1 MPAQI
6 SPPRSQFK
14 LPLIIAAVVLLL
26 MGVRSATSWIIEYE
40 WWKEVGQVPTWVA
53 MLLYGTAPA
62 AAATLIAF
70 VFFWIAHARAMKAAG
85 TGMSEYPRYAKLATL
100 VLFVISILLA
110 AATVDN
116 WTVIRYFGG
125 RELPEAANSWRDPVF
140 AKPLSFYFFALPF
153 YNMLL
158 HVAMGI
164 ALLTALLYWIPS
176 RLWRLRHSFALGEQG
191 LQFSIEDLA
200 LGEALRSRFLRGA
213 AAMFLAGWAV
223 GSYFDRYE
231 YLFDEHSFMT
241 GIDYVGQNI
250 LLPLNW
256 LHVIACLLAAVFVFA
271 GRMKLALAMA
281 VILPIE
287 LVVPRIVNALYV
299 RPNEIS
305 LQREFVSR
313 HIEATREAYGLAKN
327 AKEVDFAARSE
338 TRIDPAK
345 HKPLLDNVRLWDW
358 RAFHD
363 TVTQIQPLRPYIF
376 SDTDVD
382 RYVIDGSLRQVM
394 LTPRELDIKQLG
406 EARNNW
412 INPHFIYTH
421 GYGLVVAEANRI
433 TPDGLPMLFVQD
445 APPKVKTASLKLTRP
460 EIYYSEIAHEPVF
473 VNTDQPEFNYPSGS
487 ENVYTKYEGRGG
499 FPISS
504 LGMRLAA
511 AISGSDYNILLT
523 KYFTGESRM
532 MIHRRVTE
540 RLEQMA
546 GFMKWDTDPYM
557 VLTPEGRLMWMVD
570 GYTTSSSHP
579 YSRSVRTE
587 SLGRINYIR
596 NSVKATVDAYDG
608 AVNLYIFDESD
619 PIIQAYSRLFPKL
632 LKPASEMPAELRAHA
647 RYPEVLFRI
656 QAELYLTFHMK
667 DPQAFYNKVDVW
679 DVARG
684 SGAGQGSKPEG
695 MKPTYVVATVPG
707 SEEPEFL
714 LILPFTPRGKDNLI
728 GLMVARCDGPH
739 LGEVQFLQLQKQE
752 LVFGP
757 MQIEARINQDQNI
770 SKDLTLWNQQGS
782 QVVRGQMLVLPIE
795 DTFLYVSPIYIQAS
809 EGRMPQLKKVAV
821 AMGNTLIYRDTY
833 EEAIAELAGMKT
845 PAALTAD
852 APKSSA
858 TAVPAAALG
867 AVAPDSDAGRRLES
881 VRRHLLRYRELSS
894 QGKWGEAGRE
904 MDAMQAEIK
913 K

>member
-6 SPPRSQFK
+6 TSPRSNFR
-14 LPLIIAAVVLLL
+14 LPVIIVAVVLVLL
-26 MGVRSATSWIIEYE
+26 GARSFTSWVIEYE
-40 WWKEVGQVPTWVA
+40 WWKEIGQVPTWIS
-53 MLLYGTAPA
+53 MLLYGFAPA
-62 AAATLIAF
+62 AAATVIAF
-70 VFFWIAHARAMKAAG
+70 AFFWIAHARALKAAG
-85 TGMSEYPRYAKLATL
+85 TGLSEYPLYAKLSTL
-100 VLFVISILLA
+100 VLFVIAMIMSG
-110 AATVDN
+110 ATVDN

-125 RELPEAANSWRDPVF
+125 RGLAEAANSWRDPVF
-140 AKPLSFYFFALPF
+140 AKPLSFYFFELPF
-153 YNMLL
+153 YSMLL
-158 HVAMGI
+158 HVVMGI

-176 RLWRLRHSFALGEQG
+176 RLWRLRDSFAMGDQG
-191 LQFSIEDLA
+191 MQFSIEDLA
-200 LGEALRSRFLRGA
+200 LGEALQSRFLRGA
-213 AAMFLAGWAV
+213 AALFLAGWAA
-223 GSYFDRYE
+223 GSYFDRYDF
-231 YLFDEHSFMT
+231 LFDEHSFMT

-256 LHVIACLLAAVFVFA
+256 LHVIACLLAAIFVFA
-271 GRMKLALAMA
+271 GRMRMALFMG

-287 LVVPRIVNALYV
+287 LVVPRIVNAVYV

-313 HIEATREAYGLAKN
+313 HIEATRQAFGLAKN

-406 EARNNW
+406 EARGNW

-433 TPDGLPMLFVQD
+433 TQDGLPMLFVQD
-445 APPKVKTASLKLTRP
+445 APPKVKTPSLKLTRP

-473 VNTDQPEFNYPSGS
+473 VNTAQPEFNYPSGS

-523 KYFTGESRM
+523 GYFTGESRM

-540 RLEQMA
+540 RLEQIA

-557 VLTPEGRLMWMVD
+557 VLTPEGRMVWMVD

-579 YSRSVRTE
+579 YARSVRTE
-587 SLGRINYIR
+587 ALGRLNYIR

-608 AVNLYIFDESD
+608 TVNLYIFDESD
-619 PIIQAYSRLFPKL
+619 PIIQAYSRLFPNL
-632 LKPASEMPAELRAHA
+632 LKPASAMPAELRAHA
-647 RYPEVLFRI
+647 RYPEMLFRI
-656 QAELYLTFHMK
+656 QAEMYLTFHMK

-684 SGAGQGSKPEG
+684 STGQGSKPEP

-770 SKDLTLWNQQGS
+770 SKDLTVWNQQGS

-821 AMGNTLIYRDTY
+821 AMGNSLIYRDTY
-833 EEAIAELAGMKT
+833 EEAIAELAGLKT
-845 PAALTAD
+845 PAAAGTVAVQKTSETA
-852 APKSSA
+852 A
-858 TAVPAAALG
+858 TP
-867 AVAPDSDAGRRLES
+867 AVAAPNAEAARRLES
-881 VRRHLLRYRELSS
+881 VRRRLLRYRELTS
-894 QGKWGEAGRE
+894 QGKWAEAGRE
-904 MDAMQAEIK
+904 MEALESEIK